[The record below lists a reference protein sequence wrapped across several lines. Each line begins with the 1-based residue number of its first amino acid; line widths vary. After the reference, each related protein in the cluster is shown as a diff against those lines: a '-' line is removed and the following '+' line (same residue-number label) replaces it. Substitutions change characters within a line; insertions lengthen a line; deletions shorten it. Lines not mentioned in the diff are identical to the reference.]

1 MVCTRCGRV
10 WCICGLHNDDE
21 MYKQRL
27 KEEKDFGGH
36 RYSDKEIYK
45 QVYDS
50 VHCYH
55 PDKEEEG
62 VC

>member
-1 MVCTRCGRV
+1 
-10 WCICGLHNDDE
+10 